1 MKLNSYTVRHYKS
14 LSEVKVDFHPNV
26 TLIVGPNSVGKSNF
40 VDAMRF
46 LRDAAKDGL
55 DHATL
60 SRGGITRIRQQTQGG
75 GRPFNLGFEVRTTQA
90 FKELPQEPCYYILE
104 VTSLKGGEYKIERE
118 DAECFEEVFHEQDDN
133 GTYEAHLLTDGFSRA
148 RDGSLYK
155 RGYINAEKFTFK
167 ENDRL
172 ALGALVGELSFSGL
186 AQPLQEFFKD
196 WRFTTLYPTILR
208 ELKTPD
214 SETSLREDGSNWA
227 SVLRAARKTPK
238 GRQNI
243 DRINEM
249 MRLVLPDFLDVSVTA
264 AGSYLVPKFRFGK
277 ADSEGQREFDP
288 VQLSDGTLR
297 IYGILLSLYQL
308 PPPRLLVIE
317 EPEQTVHPGVL
328 AMLAEAFKEVS
339 EETQIVITSHSPQL
353 VDHFDP
359 DNIRVVTMKNGVT
372 TISPIKKT
380 QREAV
385 RKGLI
390 GLGEFMAAEGLQP
403 DAVDE

>member
-46 LRDAAKDGL
+46 IRDAAKDGL
-55 DHATL
+55 DHATV
-60 SRGGITRIRQQTQGG
+60 SRGGITRVRQQTQGG
-75 GRPFNLGFEVRTTQA
+75 GRPFNLAFEVHTTQT
-90 FKELPQEPCYYILE
+90 FSELPPEPCFYALE
-104 VTSLKGGEYKIERE
+104 ITSLKGGEYRIERE
-118 DAECFEEVFHEQDDN
+118 EAECYEETFQGRPDSDD
-133 GTYEAHLLTDGFSRA
+133 YEARLFVDGFNRT
-148 RDGSLYK
+148 RDSLYK
-155 RGYINAEKFTFK
+155 KGYVDQESLPFK
-167 ENDRL
+167 EEERL

-196 WRFTTLYPTILR
+196 WRFTTLYPTTLR

-214 SETSLREDGSNWA
+214 SEGSLREDGSNWA

-243 DRINEM
+243 ERINEM
-249 MRLVLPDFLDVSVTA
+249 MRLVLPDFLDVSVSTV
-264 AGSYLVPKFRFGK
+264 GSYLVPKFRFGK
-277 ADSEGQREFDP
+277 TDGEGQREFDP

-339 EETQIVITSHSPQL
+339 EQTQIVITSHSPQL

-359 DNIRVVTMKNGVT
+359 DNIRVVTMKNGIT
-372 TISPIKKT
+372 AISAIKKT

-403 DAVDE
+403 DSDDE